1 MGISDFYAGEP
12 DIPRDTE
19 VPSESSKNYETFHR
33 VSVLI
38 AIYDSLIFWKVVIHV
53 LHKW

>member
-19 VPSESSKNYETFHR
+19 VPSESSKNYETFRR

-53 LHKW
+53 LRKW